1 MDAEAMRAFCATWTQ
16 EQLQLRAEWL
26 HTCYEPAIV
35 RAFND
40 FHEVDFHQDLPHLK
54 APALLMVAGRG
65 GVILDED
72 IAEIQALQ
80 PSIQV
85 ARVPNAGHM
94 IPWDDLDGFF
104 IALGD
109 FLTQ

>member
-1 MDAEAMRAFCATWTQ
+1 M
-16 EQLQLRAEWL
+16 
-26 HTCYEPAIV
+26 
-35 RAFND
+35 
-40 FHEVDFHQDLPHLK
+40 
-54 APALLMVAGRG
+54 
-65 GVILDED
+65 ILDED